1 MLESVLDQIPEKVKG
16 LIQDYMDLCE
26 HDNSER
32 KDDII
37 QAWSR
42 KEDGEDL
49 SIGLS
54 AKIFVKNNQN
64 RCEVCI
70 SFVKDKIK
78 DSASFTWD
86 DKQTELKFDK

>member
-16 LIQDYMDLCE
+16 LIQDY
-26 HDNSER
+26 

>member
-16 LIQDYMDLCE
+16 LIQDY
-26 HDNSER
+26 

-78 DSASFTWD
+78 DSASFT
-86 DKQTELKFDK
+86 